1 MLSWLCLSQ
10 QLFKV
15 CVCQLHAGAFDS
27 PGVPL
32 CAFDQAL
39 MICCP
44 SVFCRCLSFQRTQ
57 VVVYHRKAGMPRRS
71 YGSDDKFSA
80 PLLMWMP
87 LDQTYDP
94 ELHVVPSNAAAKQ
107 QLAGSSSSKFADVG
121 SPTNSS
127 SKDVEYIV
135 TEDAPIWQHVR
146 RMLRPFLAVPALRQQ
161 PPAADEAAGVGEA
174 MQQDDEQ
181 QQQQTG
187 LGSAGAGADVSMAAA
202 SAVPGSPAAS
212 PSPEPCCTSRPAD
225 AAVAAA
231 PATAGAGVKAASEAG
246 EGNSTWGSHG
256 SDSPRSDVDM
266 TGLDEAAAAVAAG
279 IADDE
284 VAAAA
289 GSAGAVP
296 DVSSPQQQ
304 QQSDGEEDASAA
316 TAALAIQE
324 LGGGSS
330 AEDATAAAAAAAAAA
345 AGSSGLLGHGGVPVQ
360 PLDIWSAQ
368 PQVRCCD
375 HMLRSGL
382 WLFHASTAWRD
393 ALRIVV
399 GQGLGIC
406 HAGCASWTCCV
417 SRLCSALGS
426 SHLLIYK
433 PVCILLTGCC
443 HYSS

>member
-1 MLSWLCLSQ
+1 LLCCYGEEIINLQRACWLGTVHVTVLQASALKPLVLVRLALMLLPLCL
-10 QLFKV
+10 L
-15 CVCQLHAGAFDS
+15 LLL
-27 PGVPL
+27 L
-32 CAFDQAL
+32 CPC
-39 MICCP
+39 ITTH
-44 SVFCRCLSFQRTQ
+44 VQ
-57 VVVYHRKAGMPRRS
+57 VVVYHRKAGMRRS

-94 ELHVVPSNAAAKQ
+94 ELHVVPSNAAKQ
-107 QLAGSSSSKFADVG
+107 QLAGSGSSKFADVG

-161 PPAADEAAGVGEA
+161 PPAADKGAAAAAAGGEGGA
-174 MQQDDEQ
+174 DAQQGMQQDDEQ
-181 QQQQTG
+181 QQQTG
-187 LGSAGAGADVSMAAA
+187 LGSAAADVSMAAA
-202 SAVPGSPAAS
+202 SGIPGSPVAS
-212 PSPEPCCTSRPAD
+212 PSPEPCCTSRLAD
-225 AAVAAA
+225 AAIAAA
-231 PATAGAGVKAASEAG
+231 PAAAGAGVSNAASEAG

-256 SDSPRSDVDM
+256 SGSPRSDVDM

-284 VAAAA
+284 AAAAA

-304 QQSDGEEDASAA
+304 QQQQSDGEEDASAA
-316 TAALAIQE
+316 TAALAKQQ

-330 AEDATAAAAAAAAAA
+330 AGDAAA

-368 PQVRCCD
+368 PQVHCC
-375 HMLRSGL
+375 
-382 WLFHASTAWRD
+382 
-393 ALRIVV
+393 
-399 GQGLGIC
+399 
-406 HAGCASWTCCV
+406 GCMHGPGV
-417 SRLCSALGS
+417 FL
-426 SHLLIYK
+426 
-433 PVCILLTGCC
+433 
-443 HYSS
+443 